1 MNRLPRILPDSC
13 ERHLLMVASVRIGLS
28 GVALAAP
35 IGLAWLAG
43 VATAPALWTWGLVL
57 LGLSLCSLFIARLMQ
72 AAGNDRL
79 RLAQAERFYAAKCLI
94 AGQCWGALPLLAQ
107 RPVPDGYLLA
117 LVIILLTSAT
127 MAGLL
132 MALFRHAYLCFL
144 LPMMLPLAWRLA
156 SEGSAMR
163 LSAWGILAATLVLAL
178 SHRALHRRAVALI
191 ELRERSE
198 ATNREQALILDA
210 VAEGVLLVREGRVV
224 KCNRRAA
231 ELFACPYDS
240 FIGSMLGALHEN
252 PGEWA
257 ERDTALQQRP
267 DGSLDYTA
275 CLLRRDGRRFWAEL
289 SARALQPGDLAR
301 GVVWL
306 VSDISERLY
315 AESQLRAS
323 ERRFRHLA
331 ALSSDWYWEQDAEF
345 RYTQLNGAHLD
356 ALLTPS
362 HHALGRRRWE
372 LPGIAGVSEEQWS
385 AHRTQLDAHEPFAD
399 FVYQM
404 PSRAGELRWVSSSG
418 HPMFDEHGRF
428 CGYHG
433 VGTDITERMDNAARF
448 RHLAHHDTLTGLP
461 NRRLLDDRLEQ
472 AIAQARRWGQ
482 RVVVMLL
489 DLDDFKLINDSA
501 GHAAGDRALRTVAER
516 LRRTV
521 RESDTIARLGGDEF
535 VVVLNEADE
544 RLDTCPVADKI
555 IDAVREPVF
564 VDGCEY
570 RLGVSIG
577 IAMYPDH
584 GDTPV
589 QLLALADKAMYRSK
603 SEGGAS
609 VQIAPVPDGQ
619 QLPLNFPTEPGK
631 RHLDA

>member
-1 MNRLPRILPDSC
+1 MI
-13 ERHLLMVASVRIGLS
+13 ASVRIGL
-28 GVALAAP
+28 ACMLLAVP

-43 VATAPALWTWGLVL
+43 ISAGPIPWLWGLAL
-57 LGLSLCSLFIARLMQ
+57 FGSSLCSLFIASMMQ
-72 AAGNDRL
+72 AAGKDPRRL
-79 RLAQAERFYAAKCLI
+79 ERAERFYAAKCLL
-94 AGQCWGALPLLAQ
+94 AGMCWGALPLLAQ
-107 RPVPDGYLLA
+107 PSVPDGYLLA
-117 LVIILLTSAT
+117 LVIILLTAAT
-127 MAGLL
+127 MGGLL

-144 LPMMLPLAWRLA
+144 LPTMLPLAWRLA
-156 SEGSAMR
+156 SEGPAMR
-163 LSAWGILAATLVLAL
+163 LSAWGILAATAILAL
-178 SHRALHRRAVALI
+178 SHRTLHRRAVDLI
-191 ELRERSE
+191 ALREHSE
-198 ATNREQALILDA
+198 ATTREQTLILDA
-210 VAEGVLLVREGRVV
+210 VAEGVLLVREGRIV

-231 ELFACPYDS
+231 ELFASPFDN
-240 FIGSMLGALHEN
+240 FVGGTLGALHEN
-252 PGEWA
+252 TEEWA
-257 ERDTALQQRP
+257 ERHAALQQRA

-289 SARALQPGDLAR
+289 SARALQPGDLSR
-301 GVVWL
+301 GAVWL
-306 VSDISERLY
+306 VSDISERLH

-323 ERRFRHLA
+323 ERRFRRLA
-331 ALSSDWYWEQDAEF
+331 ALSSDWYWEQDTEY
-345 RYTQLNGAHLD
+345 RYTQVNGAHLD

-362 HHALGRRRWE
+362 HQALGRRRWE
-372 LPGIAGVSEEQWS
+372 LPGISGVSEEQWS
-385 AHRTQLDAHEPFAD
+385 AHKAQLDAHKPFAD

-404 PSRAGELRWVSSSG
+404 SSRDGELRWVSSSG

-433 VGTDITERMDNAARF
+433 VGTDITDRVDNAARF

-472 AIAQARRWGQ
+472 AIAQARRWSQ

-544 RLDTCPVADKI
+544 RLDTCPVANKI

-564 VDGCEY
+564 VDSCEY

-584 GDTPV
+584 GDTPG

-609 VQIAPVPDGQ
+609 VQVAPALDDQ
-619 QLPLNFPTEPGK
+619 QLPLNFPGESGK